1 LANPAG
7 DALTD
12 EEIAKALREIIVGEA
27 GDDSYVEDYV
37 DATCKDCGKRQKFL
51 ARMKVKTK
59 GADPNTRHNAI
70 KTVIEHG
77 HGKPGQAKGEDKAN
91 LDIDISKET
100 PEVRGQVRRHLIT
113 LLKDSKDPT
122 VQALLALAKPTNA
135 DT

>member
-77 HGKPGQAKGEDKAN
+77 HGKPGQAKSEEKVDV
-91 LDIDISKET
+91 DIDITTMTLEA
-100 PEVRGQVRRHLIT
+100 RANLRRKLIA
-113 LLKDSKDPT
+113 LNPDIP
-122 VQALLALAKPTNA
+122 QAWIG
-135 DT
+135 